1 MLTNDHVLSQKTN
14 NGDTNSIDKH
24 NSRPESS
31 LRTFSGTKSD
41 WVLLNVGGK
50 HFMTT
55 RSTLS
60 KEESFLCRL
69 CQYEPDLKTDVDE
82 KGAYLIDRDPNY
94 FNVVLN
100 YLRHGKLILEKN
112 LIEEGV
118 LEEAEFYNIRP
129 LIDLVKEKIRER
141 DRQKFNECTTSRVYR
156 VIQCQEK
163 EVTQLMS
170 SLSDGWKFE
179 QLIGH
184 SPVGSSYMYPEGE
197 FLCIVSKQY
206 ERALREDNN
215 TSVSERVKIL
225 QERGSRM

>member
-1 MLTNDHVLSQKTN
+1 LFKSKK
-14 NGDTNSIDKH
+14 NGDTNSVDTID
-24 NSRPESS
+24 SRPISALTISS
-31 LRTFSGTKSD
+31 DSKRD

-100 YLRHGKLILEKN
+100 YLRHGKLILENN
-112 LIEEGV
+112 LVEEGV

-129 LIDLVKEKIRER
+129 LIELVKEK
-141 DRQKFNECTTSRVYR
+141 KF
-156 VIQCQEK
+156 EK
-163 EVTQLMS
+163 EIDENLMS
-170 SLSDGWKFE
+170 VK
-179 QLIGH
+179 
-184 SPVGSSYMYPEGE
+184 P
-197 FLCIVSKQY
+197 IVFI
-206 ERALREDNN
+206 
-215 TSVSERVKIL
+215 V
-225 QERGSRM
+225 